1 MVALG
6 GVVFVVFEAVEILV
20 ALAAGFAAVGLVLFH
35 TEGAGVW
42 VKGFG
47 IDDRKGA
54 VFICVE
60 LLRVVA
66 MLGMGQLMSRIVQG
80 SFAEKG
86 AVA

>member
-20 ALAAGFAAVGLVLFH
+20 ALAAGFAAVGFMLFH
-35 TEGAGVW
+35 TESAGVW

-60 LLRVVA
+60 LLCIVA
-66 MLGMGQLMSRIVQG
+66 MLKVGQLMSRKI
-80 SFAEKG
+80 
-86 AVA
+86 